1 MQHYPLLQFDKLEVL
16 NHSLA
21 TSSTVL
27 SEVDFYI
34 ENWTLM
40 SDIILDLYSTS
51 LEIGHIGDSQRKGL
65 ITLIPKSDSNRLHI
79 NNYRPISLL
88 CADYKILAKILS
100 ERIKGV
106 LHKVINNKQFCSV
119 PGRTINQCNMEIR
132 DIVNY
137 AKYTNLD
144 LGILNLDWYKA
155 FDLVPVGF
163 VFKILEK
170 LGFGEQFIGCG
181 WIKVFYV
188 YWY

>member
-1 MQHYPLLQFDKLEVL
+1 
-16 NHSLA
+16 
-21 TSSTVL
+21 
-27 SEVDFYI
+27 
-34 ENWTLM
+34 M

-137 AKYTNLD
+137 AKDTNLD

-155 FDLVPVGF
+155 FDLVPVDF

-170 LGFGEQFIGCG
+170 LGFGERFIG
-181 WIKVFYV
+181 WIKVLYTGIESAVIINNVISDFFPV
-188 YWY
+188 HRSVRQGCPLSMGLFILF